1 MARGIKRITDLS
13 LLTAMALAVSL
24 IEHYIPLPI
33 PIPGAKLGLSN
44 IILLVSLYFYGFKS
58 ALVIGIMKS
67 FLLVL
72 ITGFVTSFFFSL
84 TGAIFASIFMNLA
97 LKGLDRSFSFIGV
110 SEIGAFFHNFGQVL
124 VSVIVMENIKMYYY
138 FPLLVF
144 IGTFSGF
151 FVGLSSNYLI
161 RHMEKIGRVRYDD
174 KVDEG
179 DGSRSKA

>member
-1 MARGIKRITDLS
+1 MVSIKRLTDLA
-13 LLTAMALAVSL
+13 LLTAMALVVSV

-58 ALVIGIMKS
+58 ALVIGILKS
-67 FLLVL
+67 ILLVL
-72 ITGFVTSFFFSL
+72 ITGFVSSFFFSV
-84 TGAIFASIFMNLA
+84 TGAIFASIAMNLS
-97 LKGLDRSFSFIGV
+97 LKGLDKSFSFIGV

-124 VSVIVMENIKMYYY
+124 ISAIVMDNIKMYYY

-161 RHMEKIGRVRYDD
+161 KHMKKLGSKRYAKKDH
-174 KVDEG
+174 
-179 DGSRSKA
+179 